1 MTKKVSQNRDAPAF
15 QEYAAS
21 MMARIE
27 YRTMTLQDRGL
38 LYSMKLE
45 CWVNKQLPKLP
56 DKLARV
62 LGFDV
67 AEVAA
72 SLPGVMP
79 FFAYSGDF
87 IVSPELDSYRDYL
100 ENQRERMSA
109 GGKQGAERKQTAN
122 AKVRK
127 ALSRKEV
134 KKGRPPRRPPCRGM
148 FGVLVQQ
155 SKAKQR
161 QVKPSH

>member
-45 CWVNKQLPKLP
+45 CWVNKQLPKQP

-109 GGKQGAERKQTAN
+109 GGKQGAEKTNGKRKGEKSVEQ
-122 AKVRK
+122 
-127 ALSRKEV
+127 
-134 KKGRPPRRPPCRGM
+134 KGGEKGATPL
-148 FGVLVQQ
+148 FL
-155 SKAKQR
+155 
-161 QVKPSH
+161 